1 MARAKLSAVIAVR
14 GDHADLEAT
23 YEAYRRAFDA
33 TGAAYEM
40 VWVFDSRRQDIA
52 PLLRRLKGDDRRVRL
67 IGLARWLGE
76 AAAVTAGLRHTDGE
90 IVLTLPGH
98 GQVAPS
104 GIRTA
109 LDALADC
116 DLVVGRR
123 HPLTAPVSKRLQA
136 ALFHRMV
143 ERLFGVALNDI
154 GCRLRACRRAVLEE
168 TGAYGTQFR
177 FLPLIAARRGFR
189 VKEVEVEPG
198 PNGHYARLGPF
209 DYTRRLFD
217 VMALFLLLKFTK
229 RPLRFFG
236 PVGAGILAPGLLVTA
251 SVITT
256 RLWFGVPLADRP
268 ALVLG
273 VLMVVLGIQVIALG
287 LIGEI
292 IVFAHSRQIRDHA
305 VETEVEAGVPLENPQ
320 PA

>member
-23 YEAYRRAFDA
+23 FEDYRRALNA
-33 TGAAYEM
+33 TGADYEM
-40 VWVFDSRRQDIA
+40 VWVFDGRRHDIAQALRRQ
-52 PLLRRLKGDDRRVRL
+52 KGDDGRVRL

-76 AAAVTAGLRHTDGE
+76 AAAVTAALRHTDGE

-98 GQVAPS
+98 RQIAPE
-104 GIRTA
+104 GIATA
-109 LDALADC
+109 LQALADC
-116 DLVVGRR
+116 DMVVGRR
-123 HPLTAPVSKRLQA
+123 HPLAAPPAKRLQA
-136 ALFHRMV
+136 GLFHRLV

-189 VKEVEVEPG
+189 VKEVAVAPG
-198 PNGHYARLGPF
+198 PNGHYARLGPL
-209 DYTRRLFD
+209 DYARRLFD
-217 VMALFLLLKFTK
+217 IMALFLLLKFTK

-236 PVGAGILAPGLLVTA
+236 PLGAGILAPGLLVTA

-273 VLMVVLGIQVIALG
+273 VLMIVLGIQVIALG

-305 VETEVEAGVPLENPQ
+305 VETEIEGGVPVHRPE